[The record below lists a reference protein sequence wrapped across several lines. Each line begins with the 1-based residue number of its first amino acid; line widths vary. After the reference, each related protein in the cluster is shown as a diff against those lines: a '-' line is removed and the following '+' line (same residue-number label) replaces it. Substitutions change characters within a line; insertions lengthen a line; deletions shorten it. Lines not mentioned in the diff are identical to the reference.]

1 MAELANV
8 SQVEE
13 LRCYHASHSVV
24 KPTEIGSS
32 HGRVPFLEG
41 IEDIQWLLL
50 TSLMLKENNTI
61 LQNCVRS
68 VAWTGHR
75 LLLHSSIVVGEKI
88 VVNSNNIKL

>member
-1 MAELANV
+1 MVPSRLLPLMAELANV

-50 TSLMLKENNTI
+50 TGLMLKENNTI
-61 LQNCVRS
+61 LQNCVLGQAIFCS
-68 VAWTGHR
+68 FTTQ
-75 LLLHSSIVVGEKI
+75 L
-88 VVNSNNIKL
+88 